1 MQDKTRRINIK
12 IKADSASK
20 ILTALGQSDITVS
33 MDIPDNKDTY
43 KTLSREEGIID
54 WDFVDL
60 EKEEEEKN
68 ITLKKDDFEAIKIK
82 DTNEAAGISDAE
94 VVEFAKLYKEFG
106 LVNNKLI
113 SVIVKDSQDL
123 ALLVESIW
131 RVSKEKPG
139 VMFGTN
145 LFDRLVCSKLSE
157 IRSQALNLHLNTERA
172 MVKLL
177 LEVYYGL
184 PNSDIEVAF
193 SDTLEKIK
201 DHISLIKEADT
212 LNKVAN
218 ILYRYERER

>member
-20 ILTALGQSDITVS
+20 ILTSLGQSDIAVS
-33 MDIPDNKDTY
+33 IDIPDNKDTY

-60 EKEEEEKN
+60 EKEEENTALEKE
-68 ITLKKDDFEAIKIK
+68 DFEAIKIK

>member
-20 ILTALGQSDITVS
+20 ILTSLGQSDITVS
-33 MDIPDNKDTY
+33 IDIPDNKDTY

-60 EKEEEEKN
+60 EKEEEEN
-68 ITLKKDDFEAIKIK
+68 IALEKEDFEAIKIK

>member
-20 ILTALGQSDITVS
+20 ILTSLGQSDITVS
-33 MDIPDNKDTY
+33 IDIPDNKDTY

-60 EKEEEEKN
+60 EKEEEN
-68 ITLKKDDFEAIKIK
+68 ITLEKENFEAIKIK

-94 VVEFAKLYKEFG
+94 AVEFAKLYKEFG

-201 DHISLIKEADT
+201 DHISLIKEAVT

>member
-20 ILTALGQSDITVS
+20 ILTSLGQSDITVS
-33 MDIPDNKDTY
+33 IDIPDNKDTY

-60 EKEEEEKN
+60 EKEEEEN
-68 ITLKKDDFEAIKIK
+68 IALEKEDFEAIKIK
-82 DTNEAAGISDAE
+82 DTNEATGISDAE

>member
-20 ILTALGQSDITVS
+20 ILTSLGQSDITVS
-33 MDIPDNKDTY
+33 IDIPDNKDTY

-60 EKEEEEKN
+60 EKEEEN
-68 ITLKKDDFEAIKIK
+68 ITLEKENFEAIKIK

>member
-20 ILTALGQSDITVS
+20 ILTSLGQSDITVS
-33 MDIPDNKDTY
+33 IDIPDNKDTY

-60 EKEEEEKN
+60 EKEEEEN
-68 ITLKKDDFEAIKIK
+68 ITLEKENFEAIKIK
-82 DTNEAAGISDAE
+82 DTNEVAGISDAE

>member
-20 ILTALGQSDITVS
+20 ILTSLGQSDITVS
-33 MDIPDNKDTY
+33 IDIPDNKDTY

-60 EKEEEEKN
+60 EKEEEEN
-68 ITLKKDDFEAIKIK
+68 ITLEKEDFEAIKIK
-82 DTNEAAGISDAE
+82 DTNEATGISDSE
-94 VVEFAKLYKEFG
+94 VVEFARLYKEYG

-201 DHISLIKEADT
+201 NHISLIKEADT

>member
-20 ILTALGQSDITVS
+20 ILTSLGQSDIMVS
-33 MDIPDNKDTY
+33 IDIPDNKDTY
-43 KTLSREEGIID
+43 KTLSREDGIID

-60 EKEEEEKN
+60 EKEEEN
-68 ITLKKDDFEAIKIK
+68 ITLEKEDFEAIKIK